1 MRRSVVEIGEVRKVE
16 VRGLKALY
24 HKTGN
29 PVKEA
34 RFLRDVL
41 DRGMSQHDVARE
53 LGISQGHISRRLAL
67 LERLTPALLRRVED
81 GEITPGTAY
90 VLSRLSK
97 SAQKAFEDREKV
109 TLKAAEGGG
118 PGERR
123 GRAGP
128 RAHGGCAR
136 GSGGRSVPDVQ
147 AAAVKYCSRCQ
158 QKDDVCDDES
168 CRCRCHPWSRQ
179 PRKPPSPAFL
189 KWKREWERQ
198 RGQAMH
204 RACVNALKPLSVIVY
219 VARIGNSS
227 KHRRYHTRRDCRAIR
242 ANTRLRKLT
251 LESAMARGIPPCRWC
266 GSQRPDHHL

>member
-109 TLKAAEGGG
+109 TLKAAEEAVRENVVDARVLALTEDA
-118 PGERR
+118 PGDPE
-123 GRAGP
+123 
-128 RAHGGCAR
+128 
-136 GSGGRSVPDVQ
+136 VE
-147 AAAVKYCSRCQ
+147 
-158 QKDDVCDDES
+158 VCPT
-168 CRCRCHPWSRQ
+168 C
-179 PRKPPSPAFL
+179 
-189 KWKREWERQ
+189 KR
-198 RGQAMH
+198 
-204 RACVNALKPLSVIVY
+204 PL
-219 VARIGNSS
+219 
-227 KHRRYHTRRDCRAIR
+227 
-242 ANTRLRKLT
+242 
-251 LESAMARGIPPCRWC
+251 
-266 GSQRPDHHL
+266 